1 MSDLTLF
8 VELFALIMLGFVLC
22 FVGLSDWGGTPPPL
36 AAPEVQSAVA
46 ALNDELVPEV
56 TAEPL
61 RRFLKASH
69 GEHNRP
75 LTAPPWQK
83 SVIACFWAIFGEV
96 EIDHFDAHVP
106 LGQPVLF
113 LYTVVMS
120 IVLVNLLIAMFTE
133 TYQKV
138 MHKSEIEYK
147 FQMCNQIFI
156 YKNVAQAIPPPFN
169 LALVLP
175 QLIGEFCCS
184 CGGLTSAGSRR
195 RRNLTAVGPREGTAS
210 DDNHAN
216 HVAASMFVEQY
227 LQTVEE
233 EEQASQHG
241 LSVATHNA
249 ARHLERG
256 QAEHADL
263 LLDMQAQLK
272 KMGSAMAEMSEKR
285 DEIPAWAHAM
295 NEGLS
300 ELKAQMAHMAARA
313 KPAPVEASP
322 AETTRERGET
332 TLFARSPAAGQ
343 SSAAQEPAAPPT
355 AQQQDPGS
363 RRSMLQSVEGA
374 SVRRWV

>member
-1 MSDLTLF
+1 MHTSHAHPLLHTLPSTPSRSHPPF
-8 VELFALIMLGFVLC
+8 DT
-22 FVGLSDWGGTPPPL
+22 LSFTPSLRHPL
-36 AAPEVQSAVA
+36 VHTLPSTPSRSQ
-46 ALNDELVPEV
+46 
-56 TAEPL
+56 
-61 RRFLKASH
+61 
-69 GEHNRP
+69 
-75 LTAPPWQK
+75 
-83 SVIACFWAIFGEV
+83 
-96 EIDHFDAHVP
+96 
-106 LGQPVLF
+106 
-113 LYTVVMS
+113 
-120 IVLVNLLIAMFTE
+120 
-133 TYQKV
+133 V

-147 FQMCNQIFI
+147 FQMCNQICARGSPRGGSHRLPTHASGSTLSSGGAHARVAPSAVI

-300 ELKAQMAHMAARA
+300 ELKAQMAQMAARA

-332 TLFARSPAAGQ
+332 TLFARSPAAGH